1 MGDKIKLKAYAKINL
16 LLDVV
21 GKYENNYHKVEM
33 VMQTIDLYDKL
44 IFSKTEQKVN
54 ISCKHPGVPLGKKNL
69 IYQAANLLFSE
80 FDLQGGLDVEVNK
93 NIPVAA
99 GMAGGSTDAAAT
111 LVAIN
116 QLWDLGLTTSQLE
129 AKAANLGADVPFC
142 IAGGTQLATGTGT
155 ELEKIDVQP
164 DLNLVVVNPA
174 LEVSTAEVYSNFS
187 LSEVQEHPNLDKL
200 IAGLKNKDYK
210 FILSNLAN
218 LLELVT
224 INRYPKIREVK
235 DIVAKKADKAL
246 MSGSGPTI
254 LGFTKSRQEAE
265 QIAAEIKQELSS
277 NYKILTA
284 NSIDSGIELI

>member
-1 MGDKIKLKAYAKINL
+1 MGDKIRLKAYAKINL

-21 GKYENNYHKVEM
+21 GKYENNYHKVKM

-44 IFSKTEQKVN
+44 IFSKTEQNIN

-69 IYQAANLLFSE
+69 ILQAADLLFSE
-80 FDLQGGLDVEVNK
+80 FELEGGLDVKVKK

-116 QLWDLGLTTSQLE
+116 KLWGLGLSTSELE
-129 AKAANLGADVPFC
+129 SRAANLGADVPFC

-164 DLNLVVVNPA
+164 NLNLVVINPA
-174 LEVSTAEVYSNFS
+174 LEVSTAEIYSCFS
-187 LSEVQEHPNLDKL
+187 LSEIEQHPNLDKL
-200 IAGLKNKDYK
+200 ILALKNNDYK

-224 INRYPKIREVK
+224 MNRYPKIREVK
-235 DIVAKKADKAL
+235 DIVAENTDKAL

-254 LGFTKSRQEAE
+254 LGFTNSRQEA
-265 QIAAEIKQELSS
+265 KQTVSELKQKLNS
-277 NYKILTA
+277 NYKIMTA
-284 NSIDSGIELI
+284 NSIDSGIDLI